1 MKAMILAAGR
11 GKRMRALTKDTPKPL
26 LEINGKKLIEIQID
40 KLIQANFNEIIIN
53 VSYLHEQ
60 IINFVEEKYH
70 KKLKILFSIEKEPLE
85 TAGGIINALN
95 YFDDEPFL
103 VTNSDI
109 STSFNYSELKNNHNY
124 LSFNAHLILVPN
136 PSFKSEGDF
145 GLNENILTSQNTFT
159 YSGIGMFTKKLF
171 KDYNK
176 GEKLKLRQV
185 FDRNI
190 KKNKISGTLF
200 NGHWSDI
207 GTPSRLTN
215 EINYRK

>member
-11 GKRMRALTKDTPKPL
+11 GKRMRGLTKDTPKPL
-26 LEINGKKLIEIQID
+26 LEINGKKLIEIQIE
-40 KLIQANFNEIIIN
+40 KLMQANFNEIIIN

-109 STSFNYSELKNNHNY
+109 STSFNYSELKKNHNY

-145 GLNENILTSQNTFT
+145 GLNENIREELLSEDREFRLKNRGLLFERLASMNVYFKA
-159 YSGIGMFTKKLF
+159 YSSMTLDSEEELARLNKL
-171 KDYNK
+171 
-176 GEKLKLRQV
+176 GV
-185 FDRNI
+185 
-190 KKNKISGTLF
+190 KILA
-200 NGHWSDI
+200 N
-207 GTPSRLTN
+207 PPV
-215 EINYRK
+215 KAK